1 VLEWDEMGLCRFV
14 EIVSGGTDEISCSMR
29 GMRACIEW
37 FLVEK
42 TGEWAKAAS
51 SHQYIYI

>member
-1 VLEWDEMGLCRFV
+1 MVVL
-14 EIVSGGTDEISCSMR
+14 SGALFRDDEISWSMR

-42 TGEWAKAAS
+42 TGEWAKAVS
-51 SHQYIYI
+51 SHQYIYNFL